1 MSGYADYA
9 DFLASKAP
17 TSPEVGFRLAPEDLN
32 PALFPWQADVV
43 SWALARGRAA
53 LFEDTG
59 LGKTGQQLE
68 WARRVHE
75 HTGRDVLILA
85 PLGVGRQT
93 TLEAKKFGLDGL
105 VTRARTPKEMRS
117 GVNVTNYERL
127 HLFEDRIPDLG
138 GVVLDESSILK
149 GFGSKTRWALTKSFA
164 RTRFRLAATAT
175 PAPNDYVE
183 LGTHAKFFGLMD
195 VGEMLTRWFANNTT
209 KMRTTRLKAHGEE
222 DFWRWVASWAACL
235 SKPSDLLDAR
245 GVPYSDEGFV
255 LPPLDIQEHVVEV
268 DHATA
273 QRETGELFRLASPLS
288 ATRMHTEMRRTA
300 AGRAAAAAALVERE
314 PDEPWVVWCSTN
326 YEADEIM
333 ARLGPMGAVEVR
345 GSDHQDAKEEA
356 LAAFSAGDIRVL
368 VTKPEIAGFGLNWQ
382 HCARTSF
389 VGLSYSF
396 ERFYQALRRFYRFG
410 QEREVRAHVITAE
423 TETNVLDTVKRK
435 QGDHKT
441 MQRKMAAASR
451 EVGVGARG
459 GVDLRSEIG
468 AAAGRTE
475 SGEGWELREGDCV
488 ERLREVPNESAHF
501 SIFSPPFSSLYAYSP
516 SLRDLGNCADD
527 EEFLAHFAHLVP
539 ELLRVT
545 VSGRLCVIHVK
556 DLPRARS
563 RYGYGGLRD
572 LTGEVARVM
581 ESHVEPDGTRWGYH
595 SKVTIWTDPVR
606 EMQRTKRTAL
616 LYKTLKRDASYSAVG
631 CPEYLVMFRKW
642 TPEADAPEP
651 VTHEPGSTE
660 EIPLEMWR
668 RYASPVWMDIRRPD
682 VLNAKVARENEDEK
696 HLAPLQ
702 LEVIRRCLEI
712 WTNPG
717 DLVFDPFSG
726 LGSAGYE
733 ALQMNRRFSGI
744 ELKGSYFDQSVK
756 FLRAV
761 EEGAAQ
767 LDLLAGLEASV

>member
-1 MSGYADYA
+1 MTSYT
-9 DFLASKAP
+9 DFLATKDVSA
-17 TSPEVGFRLAPEDLN
+17 PEVGFDIAPEGLS
-32 PALFPWQADVV
+32 PSLFAWQADVT

-53 LFEDTG
+53 LFCDTG
-59 LGKTGQQLE
+59 LGKTIMQLE

-85 PLGVGRQT
+85 PLGVGHQ
-93 TLEAKKFGLDGL
+93 TLEQAAKFGMDGL
-105 VTRARTPKEMRS
+105 VTRARTPKDLRP
-117 GVNVTNYERL
+117 GINITNYERL
-127 HLFEDRIPDLG
+127 HLFEEQIPSFA

-149 GFGSKTRWALTKSFA
+149 GFGSKTRWALTRAFEQ
-164 RTRFRLAATAT
+164 TRFKLAATAT

-183 LGTHAKFFGLMD
+183 LGTHAKFLGLMD
-195 VGEMLTRWFANNTT
+195 VGEMLTRWFANDT
-209 KMRTTRLKAHGEE
+209 KTMRTTRLKRHGEE
-222 DFWRWVASWAACL
+222 DFWRWLASWSACL
-235 SKPSDLLDAR
+235 SRPSDLLDAN
-245 GVPYSDEGFV
+245 GNPYSDAGFI
-255 LPPLDIQEHVVEV
+255 LPPLAVEEHVVEV
-268 DHATA
+268 DHSVT
-273 QRETGELFRLASPLS
+273 QDETGELFRLASPLS
-288 ATRMHTEMRRTA
+288 ATRIHGEMRLTA
-300 AGRAAAAAALVERE
+300 ADRAEAAARLVSTEAEEIWAL
-314 PDEPWVVWCSTN
+314 WCNTN

-333 ARLGPMGAVEVR
+333 KRIGSMGAVEVR
-345 GSDHQDAKEEA
+345 GSDHADKKEET
-356 LAAFSAGDIRVL
+356 LAAFSNGEIRYL

-389 VGLSYSF
+389 VGMSYSF
-396 ERFYQALRRFYRFG
+396 ERFYQALRRLWRFG
-410 QEREVRAHVITAE
+410 QEREVKAHIITAE
-423 TETNVLDTVKRK
+423 TETGVLETVKRK
-435 QGDHKT
+435 QGDHKV
-441 MQRKMAAASR
+441 MQQKMAAASR
-451 EVGVGARG
+451 EVGVGSRG
-459 GVDLRSEIG
+459 AKDRRAEIG
-468 AAAGRTE
+468 AAGGRTE
-475 SGEGWELREGDCV
+475 SGEGWEVREGDCV
-488 ERLREVPNESAHF
+488 EVSKSVPDESVHL

-516 SLRDLGNCADD
+516 SLRDMGNCADD
-527 EEFLAHFAHLVP
+527 GEFLEHFSHLVP

-545 VSGRLCVIHVK
+545 VSGRLCVVHVK
-556 DLPRARS
+556 DLPRARN

-572 LTGEVARVM
+572 LTGEVSRMM

-651 VTHEPGSTE
+651 VKHEPGTDL

-668 RYASPVWMDIRRPD
+668 RYASPVWMDIQRPD
-682 VLNAKVARENEDEK
+682 VLNAKVAREDADEK

-726 LGSAGYE
+726 LGSSGYE
-733 ALQMNRRFSGI
+733 ALQMGRRYLGI
-744 ELKGSYFDQSVK
+744 ELKGSYFDQSAK
-756 FLRAV
+756 FLKAV

-767 LDLLAGLEASV
+767 PDLLSMMEVGS